1 MIKRILLI
9 DIDNDLSQ
17 YTESQLYSQWSH
29 HPIGL
34 MYIASAVRQSFPD
47 ITVRIFHTITSNN
60 PLQHIESLLAEFN
73 PDLVGLR
80 SLSIAQNHFKKIASR
95 IRQLKP
101 DIPLLGGGPYPSAS
115 SEDVISSGAVD
126 VAIIGEGE
134 QTCIELV
141 DWFRTNN
148 CIPRNISGT
157 AVMDN
162 GVVRINEPRPPI
174 ENLDILPFPA
184 YDLISLN
191 DYAGMSNCAFQD
203 TAKSAFICPTRG
215 CPIQC
220 VYCHQFFGKQVR
232 RRSAE
237 NIVAEMRQHIEKRGI
252 NNFVFV
258 DDIFNFPMEKAKK
271 VLSLIIREL
280 PGLHL
285 NFPNGL
291 RADQVDDELIDLLE
305 EAGTVHMALAVETAS
320 PRLQRIIGK
329 HLNLEK
335 AKKSIAAASMRF
347 IVRGYFMIGFPTETF
362 EEAME
367 TIRFA
372 EDLDYV
378 SEPVLSVLRVFSK
391 TKLFAMLEPNEEQ
404 ARALVEQEQKML
416 QPKLTWDIGFY
427 GDLFPAEKVSL
438 RSRDIQALQWEW
450 ARRIFNNP
458 KRIINSHKLLEKYL
472 SQNEILDYYKNLYN
486 NPKFNEKS
494 LQRLLTT

>member
-1 MIKRILLI
+1 
-9 DIDNDLSQ
+9 
-17 YTESQLYSQWSH
+17 
-29 HPIGL
+29 
-34 MYIASAVRQSFPD
+34 
-47 ITVRIFHTITSNN
+47 
-60 PLQHIESLLAEFN
+60 
-73 PDLVGLR
+73 
-80 SLSIAQNHFKKIASR
+80 
-95 IRQLKP
+95 
-101 DIPLLGGGPYPSAS
+101 
-115 SEDVISSGAVD
+115 
-126 VAIIGEGE
+126 
-134 QTCIELV
+134 
-141 DWFRTNN
+141 
-148 CIPRNISGT
+148 
-157 AVMDN
+157 
-162 GVVRINEPRPPI
+162 
-174 ENLDILPFPA
+174 
-184 YDLISLN
+184 
-191 DYAGMSNCAFQD
+191 
-203 TAKSAFICPTRG
+203 
-215 CPIQC
+215 
-220 VYCHQFFGKQVR
+220 
-232 RRSAE
+232 
-237 NIVAEMRQHIEKRGI
+237 
-252 NNFVFV
+252 
-258 DDIFNFPMEKAKK
+258 
-271 VLSLIIREL
+271 
-280 PGLHL
+280 LHL

-427 GDLFPAEKVSL
+427 GDLFPAEKVPL

-458 KRIINSHKLLEKYL
+458 KRIINSHKILEKYL